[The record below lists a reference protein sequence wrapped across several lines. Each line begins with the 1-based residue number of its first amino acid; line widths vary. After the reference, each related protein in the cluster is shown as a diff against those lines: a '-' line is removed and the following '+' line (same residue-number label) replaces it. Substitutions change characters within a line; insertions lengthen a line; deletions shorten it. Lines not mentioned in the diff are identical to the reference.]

1 MNNVGTDRK
10 KYKIVLVG
18 DSLSGKSTLLTSFL
32 YNRFNPDHD
41 SVFRG
46 NVSFKNNSNR

>member
-1 MNNVGTDRK
+1 MAMNNVGTDRK

-41 SVFRG
+41 SVFG
-46 NVSFKNNSNR
+46 EMFHSNR